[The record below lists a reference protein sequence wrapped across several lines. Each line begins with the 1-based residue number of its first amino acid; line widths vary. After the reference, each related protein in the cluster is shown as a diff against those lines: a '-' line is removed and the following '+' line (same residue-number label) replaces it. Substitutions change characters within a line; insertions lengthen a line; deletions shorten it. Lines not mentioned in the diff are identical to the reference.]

1 MKRPIYVHLSD
12 TCRREGTHRLVMGGK
27 KRTYFDDG
35 SVEIT
40 EFDTLAYEW
49 PRPEK
54 SKWPALLYTL
64 AVLALLAWMVTRI
77 PGI

>member
-1 MKRPIYVHLSD
+1 MKRPIYAHLSD
-12 TCRREGTHRLVMGGK
+12 TCRREGPGRLVMGGK

-54 SKWPALLYTL
+54 SRLPAVLYAL
-64 AVLALLAWMVTRI
+64 AVLALLAWLLVV
-77 PGI
+77 PH